1 VEGGP
6 GPGEG
11 GGLIM
16 AVITMREALNQAM
29 KEEMRRDP
37 SVFLLGEEVGQ
48 YQGAYKITTGMVQE
62 FGEWR
67 VRDTPIAEEAIA
79 GIAVGAAFVGMRPI
93 AEMMTFNFS
102 LLALDQIVNHAA
114 KYRYMSGGQ
123 IRCPMVMRGPSGA
136 AAQVAAQHSQAFE
149 SWFVHVPGLV
159 VVMPSSPKDAKGLL
173 KSAIRDDNPVIFME
187 NEVLYNLKG
196 EVPEEEFT
204 IPLGLADV
212 KRPGGDVTI
221 VAWSRST
228 QFALQAAELLA
239 ADGIEAEVVDPRT
252 LRPLDEDLIFESV
265 RKTNRCVVV
274 EEGWRYAGFGA
285 EIADRVQRECFDALD
300 APVIRVTAADV
311 PMPYSRMLEKAFLP
325 QPEKVVQA
333 VHQVLY
339 R

>member
-1 VEGGP
+1 
-6 GPGEG
+6 
-11 GGLIM
+11 M
-16 AVITMREALNQAM
+16 ATLTMREALNQAM
-29 KEEMRRDP
+29 KEEMTRDQT
-37 SVFLLGEEVGQ
+37 VFILGEEVGA
-48 YQGAYKITTGMVQE
+48 YQGAYKVTQGLLAQ

-79 GIAVGAAFVGMRPI
+79 GIAVGAAFIGFRPI

-149 SWFVHVPGLV
+149 SWYAHVPGLV
-159 VVMPSSPKDAKGLL
+159 VVMPSTPKDAKGLL
-173 KSAIRDDNPVIFME
+173 KSSIRDDNPVIFME

-196 EVPEEEFT
+196 EVPDEEYH
-204 IPLGLADV
+204 IPLGLADI
-212 KRPGGDVTI
+212 KRPGQDVTL
-221 VAWSRST
+221 VAWSRSCIT
-228 QFALQAAELLA
+228 SLAAAEVLA
-239 ADGIEAEVVDPRT
+239 KDGIDVEIVDPRT
-252 LRPLDEDLIFESV
+252 LRPLDEDLIFGSV

-285 EIADRVQRECFDALD
+285 EISDRVQRECFDDLD
-300 APVIRVTAADV
+300 APVVRVTAEDV
-311 PMPYSRMLEKAFLP
+311 PMPYAKTLEKAYVP
-325 QPEKVVQA
+325 QPEKIVDA
-333 VHQVLY
+333 VHKVLY

>member
-1 VEGGP
+1 
-6 GPGEG
+6 
-11 GGLIM
+11 
-16 AVITMREALNQAM
+16 MREALNSAM
-29 KEEMRRDP
+29 REEMRRDP
-37 SVFLLGEEVGQ
+37 SVFLLGEEVAE
-48 YQGAYKITTGMVQE
+48 YQGAYKITQGLFQE

-79 GIAVGAAFVGMRPI
+79 GVAVGAAFVGMRPI

-123 IRCPMVMRGPSGA
+123 IRCPMVLRGPSGA
-136 AAQVAAQHSQAFE
+136 AAQVAAQHSQGFE
-149 SWFVHVPGLV
+149 SWFVHIPGLV
-159 VVMPSSPKDAKGLL
+159 VVMPSTPKDAKGLL

-204 IPLGLADV
+204 IPLGMGDV
-212 KRPGGDVTI
+212 KRAGKDVTI
-221 VAWSRST
+221 VAWSRSV
-228 QFALQAAELLA
+228 QYALKAAELLA
-239 ADGIEAEVVDPRT
+239 KDGIEAEVVDPRT
-252 LRPLDEDLIFESV
+252 LRPLDEDVIFDSV

-285 EIADRVQRECFDALD
+285 EIADRVQRECFDELD

-311 PMPYSRMLEKAFLP
+311 PMPYSKILEKAFLP
-325 QPEKVVQA
+325 QPERVVEA
-333 VHQVLY
+333 VRQVLY

>member
-1 VEGGP
+1 MP
-6 GPGEG
+6 
-11 GGLIM
+11 I
-16 AVITMREALNQAM
+16 ITMREALNQAM
-29 KEEMRRDP
+29 REEMRRDT

-48 YQGAYKITTGMVQE
+48 YQGAYKVTQGLLQE

-79 GIAVGAAFVGMRPI
+79 GVAVGAAFVGMRPI

-102 LLALDQIVNHAA
+102 ILALDQIVNHAA

-123 IRCPMVMRGPSGA
+123 LRCPLVMRGPSGA

-149 SWFVHVPGLV
+149 SWYAYVPGLV
-159 VVMPSSPKDAKGLL
+159 VVMPATPKDAKGLL

-196 EVPEEEFT
+196 DVPEAEYT
-204 IPLGLADV
+204 IPLGLGDV
-212 KRPGGDVTI
+212 KRVGRDVTL
-221 VAWSRST
+221 VAWSRSV
-228 QFALQAAELLA
+228 QFALQAAETLA
-239 ADGIEAEVVDPRT
+239 KDGIEAEVVDPRT
-252 LRPLDEDLIFESV
+252 LRPLDEELIFESV

-285 EIADRVQRECFDALD
+285 EVADRVQRECFDALD

-311 PMPYSRMLEKAFLP
+311 PMPYSRMLEKAYLP
-325 QPEKVVQA
+325 QPEKVVEA
-333 VHQVLY
+333 VRQVLY

>member
-1 VEGGP
+1 
-6 GPGEG
+6 
-11 GGLIM
+11 M
-16 AVITMREALNQAM
+16 
-29 KEEMRRDP
+29 
-37 SVFLLGEEVGQ
+37 FLLGEEVGH
-48 YQGAYKITTGMVQE
+48 YQGPYKVTQGLLQE

-79 GIAVGAAFVGMRPI
+79 GVAVGAAFIGLRPI

-149 SWFVHVPGLV
+149 SWFVHIPGLV
-159 VVMPSSPKDAKGLL
+159 VVMPSTPRDAKGLL

-196 EVPEEEFT
+196 EVPEEEFH
-204 IPLGLADV
+204 IPLGLGDV
-212 KRPGGDVTI
+212 KRVGSDVTL
-221 VAWSRST
+221 VAWSRSCVT
-228 QFALQAAELLA
+228 SLAAADLLA
-239 ADGIEAEVVDPRT
+239 KEGVNAEVVDPRT

-265 RKTNRCVVV
+265 RKTHRCVVV

-285 EIADRVQRECFDALD
+285 EIADRVQRECFDDLD
-300 APVIRVTAADV
+300 APVLRVTAADV
-311 PMPYSRMLEKAFLP
+311 PMPYAKTLEKAYLP
-325 QPEKVVQA
+325 QPDKVVEA
-333 VHQVLY
+333 VHKVMY

>member
-1 VEGGP
+1 
-6 GPGEG
+6 
-11 GGLIM
+11 M

-212 KRPGGDVTI
+212 KRPGRDVTI

>member
-1 VEGGP
+1 
-6 GPGEG
+6 
-11 GGLIM
+11 M
-16 AVITMREALNQAM
+16 ALITMREALNQAM
-29 KEEMRRDP
+29 REEMRRDP

-48 YQGAYKITTGMVQE
+48 YQGAYKITQGLLQE

-79 GIAVGAAFVGMRPI
+79 GVAVGAAFVGLRPI

-102 LLALDQIVNHAA
+102 ILALDQIVNHAA

-149 SWFVHVPGLV
+149 SWFAHVPGLV
-159 VVMPSSPKDAKGLL
+159 VVMPSTPKDAKGLL

-196 EVPEEEFT
+196 EVPDEEFT
-204 IPLGLADV
+204 IPLGLGDV
-212 KRPGGDVTI
+212 KRVGKDVTI

-228 QFALQAAELLA
+228 QYALQAADLLA
-239 ADGIEAEVVDPRT
+239 KDGVEAEVVDPRT
-252 LRPLDEDLIFESV
+252 LRPLDEDVIFESV
-265 RKTNRCVVV
+265 RRTNRCVVV

-285 EIADRVQRECFDALD
+285 EIADRVQRECFDDLD
-300 APVIRVTAADV
+300 APVLRVTAADV
-311 PMPYSRMLEKAFLP
+311 PMPYSRMLEKAYLP
-325 QPEKVVQA
+325 QPEKVVEA
-333 VHQVLY
+333 VNQVLY

>member
-1 VEGGP
+1 
-6 GPGEG
+6 
-11 GGLIM
+11 M

-48 YQGAYKITTGMVQE
+48 YQGAYKITQGMVQE

-102 LLALDQIVNHAA
+102 ILALDQIVNHAA

-149 SWFVHVPGLV
+149 SWFAHVPGLV
-159 VVMPSSPKDAKGLL
+159 VVMPSTPKDAKGLL

-204 IPLGLADV
+204 IPIGLADV
-212 KRPGGDVTI
+212 KRVGKDVTI

-228 QFALQAAELLA
+228 QFALQAAEVLA
-239 ADGIEAEVVDPRT
+239 KDGVEAEVVDPRT
-252 LRPLDEDLIFESV
+252 LRPLDEDVIFDSV

-300 APVIRVTAADV
+300 APVVRVTAADV

-325 QPEKVVQA
+325 QPEKVVAA
-333 VHQVLY
+333 VHEVLY

>member
-1 VEGGP
+1 
-6 GPGEG
+6 
-11 GGLIM
+11 M

-29 KEEMRRDP
+29 SEEMARDQT
-37 SVFLLGEEVGQ
+37 VFLLGEEVGA
-48 YQGAYKITTGMVQE
+48 YQGAYKVTQGLLAK

-79 GIAVGAAFVGMRPI
+79 GIAVGAAFIGFRPI

-102 LLALDQIVNHAA
+102 ILALDMIVNHAA

-149 SWFVHVPGLV
+149 SWYTHVPGLV
-159 VVMPSSPKDAKGLL
+159 VVMPSTPKDAKGLL

-187 NEVLYNLKG
+187 NEVLYNMKG
-196 EVPEEEFT
+196 EVPEEEFH
-204 IPLGLADV
+204 IPLGLAEV
-212 KRPGGDVTI
+212 KRPGQDVTL
-221 VAWSRST
+221 VAWSRSVVYAT
-228 QFALQAAELLA
+228 QAAELLSKE
-239 ADGIEAEVVDPRT
+239 GVEAEIVDPRT
-252 LRPLDEDLIFESV
+252 LRPLDEDLIFDSV
-265 RKTNRCVVV
+265 RKTNRCVVI

-311 PMPYSRMLEKAFLP
+311 PMPYSKVLEKSYLP
-325 QPEKVVQA
+325 QPQQIVEA

>member
-1 VEGGP
+1 MP
-6 GPGEG
+6 
-11 GGLIM
+11 
-16 AVITMREALNQAM
+16 VITMREALNQAM

-48 YQGAYKITTGMVQE
+48 YQGAYKITQGMVQE

-79 GIAVGAAFVGMRPI
+79 GVAVGAAFVGMRPI

-102 LLALDQIVNHAA
+102 ILALDQIVNHAA

-123 IRCPMVMRGPSGA
+123 IRCPMVLRGPSGA

-149 SWFVHVPGLV
+149 SWFAHVPGLV
-159 VVMPSSPKDAKGLL
+159 VVMPATPKDAKGLL

-196 EVPEEEFT
+196 DVPEEEYT

-212 KRPGGDVTI
+212 KRAGRDVTI
-221 VAWSRST
+221 VAWSRSV
-228 QFALQAAELLA
+228 QVALHAAEALA
-239 ADGIEAEVVDPRT
+239 KDGIEAEIVDPRT
-252 LRPLDEDLIFESV
+252 LRPLDDDTIFDSV
-265 RKTNRCVVV
+265 RRTNRCVVV

-285 EIADRVQRECFDALD
+285 EIADRVQRECFDSLD
-300 APVIRVTAADV
+300 APVLRVTAADV

-325 QPEKVVQA
+325 QPEKVIDAVQ
-333 VHQVLY
+333 QVLY

>member
-1 VEGGP
+1 
-6 GPGEG
+6 
-11 GGLIM
+11 M

-48 YQGAYKITTGMVQE
+48 YQGAYKITQGMVQE

-212 KRPGGDVTI
+212 KRAGKDVTI

-239 ADGIEAEVVDPRT
+239 KDGVEAEVVDPRT
-252 LRPLDEDLIFESV
+252 LRPLDEDLIFDSV

-300 APVIRVTAADV
+300 APVVRVTAADV
-311 PMPYSRMLEKAFLP
+311 PMPYSRMLEKAYLP
-325 QPEKVVQA
+325 QPEKVVAA
-333 VHQVLY
+333 VHEVLY

>member
-1 VEGGP
+1 
-6 GPGEG
+6 
-11 GGLIM
+11 M
-16 AVITMREALNQAM
+16 AIITMREALNQAM
-29 KEEMRRDP
+29 REEMRRDT

-48 YQGAYKITTGMVQE
+48 YQGAYKVTQGLLQE

-79 GIAVGAAFVGMRPI
+79 GVAVGAAFVGMRPI

-102 LLALDQIVNHAA
+102 ILALDQIVNHAA

-123 IRCPMVMRGPSGA
+123 IRCPLVMRGPSGA

-149 SWFVHVPGLV
+149 SWYAYVPGLV
-159 VVMPSSPKDAKGLL
+159 VVMPATPKDAKGLL

-196 EVPEEEFT
+196 EVPEAEYT
-204 IPLGLADV
+204 IPLGLGDV
-212 KRPGGDVTI
+212 KRVGRDVTI
-221 VAWSRST
+221 VAWSRSV
-228 QFALQAAELLA
+228 QFALQAAETLA
-239 ADGIEAEVVDPRT
+239 KDGIEAEVVDPRT
-252 LRPLDEDLIFESV
+252 LRPLDDELIFESV

-285 EIADRVQRECFDALD
+285 EIADRVQRECFDSLD
-300 APVIRVTAADV
+300 APVLRVTSADV
-311 PMPYSRMLEKAFLP
+311 PMPYSRMLEKAYLP

-333 VHQVLY
+333 VQQVLY

>member
-1 VEGGP
+1 MP
-6 GPGEG
+6 
-11 GGLIM
+11 
-16 AVITMREALNQAM
+16 VITMREALNSAM
-29 KEEMRRDP
+29 REEMRRDP
-37 SVFLLGEEVGQ
+37 SVFLLGEEVAE
-48 YQGAYKITTGMVQE
+48 YQGAYKITQGLFQE

-79 GIAVGAAFVGMRPI
+79 GVAVGAAFVGMRPI

-102 LLALDQIVNHAA
+102 ILALDQIVNHAA

-136 AAQVAAQHSQAFE
+136 AAQVAAQHSQALE
-149 SWFVHVPGLV
+149 SWFAHVPGLV
-159 VVMPSSPKDAKGLL
+159 VVMPSTPRDAKGLL

-204 IPLGLADV
+204 IPLGLGDV
-212 KRPGGDVTI
+212 KRPGKDVTI
-221 VAWSRST
+221 VAWSRSV

-239 ADGIEAEVVDPRT
+239 QDGIEAEVVDPRT
-252 LRPLDEDLIFESV
+252 LRPLDEEVIFDSV

-300 APVIRVTAADV
+300 APVVRVTAADV
-311 PMPYSRMLEKAFLP
+311 PMPYSKMLEKAYLP
-325 QPEKVVQA
+325 QPERVVEA
-333 VHQVLY
+333 ARQVLY

>member
-1 VEGGP
+1 
-6 GPGEG
+6 
-11 GGLIM
+11 
-16 AVITMREALNQAM
+16 
-29 KEEMRRDP
+29 
-37 SVFLLGEEVGQ
+37 
-48 YQGAYKITTGMVQE
+48 
-62 FGEWR
+62 
-67 VRDTPIAEEAIA
+67 
-79 GIAVGAAFVGMRPI
+79 MRPI

-149 SWFVHVPGLV
+149 SWFAHVPGLV
-159 VVMPSSPKDAKGLL
+159 VVMPSTPKDAKGLL

-212 KRPGGDVTI
+212 KRAGKDVTI

-239 ADGIEAEVVDPRT
+239 KDGIEAEVVDPRT
-252 LRPLDEDLIFESV
+252 LRPLDEDLIFDSV

-311 PMPYSRMLEKAFLP
+311 PMPYSQMLEKAYLP
-325 QPEKVVQA
+325 QPEKVVDGRARRCSTDDHQGRPRQA
-333 VHQVLY
+333 LPDDGGGHHRQVEQEGG
-339 R
+339 RRGQGRRRAGRDRDGQGQHGDGGPGRRRAAQDPRPGRAARPRSARSSA